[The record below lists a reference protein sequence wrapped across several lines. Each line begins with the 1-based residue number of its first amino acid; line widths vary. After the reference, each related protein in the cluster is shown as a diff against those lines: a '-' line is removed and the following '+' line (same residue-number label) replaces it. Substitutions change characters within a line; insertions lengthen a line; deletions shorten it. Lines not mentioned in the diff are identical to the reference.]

1 MNLQTRVG
9 LKNLIK
15 MKYILAF
22 VSILLGSIAQ
32 YLLKKGITDVTR
44 VSHGYIQLLKNS
56 ISNISLIIGLSFY
69 ALSMVFWLYVLS
81 KMQLSKAYPMVSL
94 GYVFTLF
101 LGYFLLNESLSAFKL
116 IGIML
121 VICGVIFISRG

>member
-1 MNLQTRVG
+1 LQIKVG

-22 VSILLGSIAQ
+22 VSILLGSFAQ

-44 VSHGYIQLLKNS
+44 VSNGFIQLLKNS
-56 ISNISLIIGLSFY
+56 VSNISLIIGLSFY

-94 GYVFTLF
+94 GYVFTMF

>member
-1 MNLQTRVG
+1 
-9 LKNLIK
+9 

-22 VSILLGSIAQ
+22 VSILLGSFAQ

-44 VSHGYIQLLKNS
+44 ASNGFIQLLKNS
-56 ISNISLIIGLSFY
+56 VSNISLIIGLSFY

-94 GYVFTLF
+94 GYVFTMF

-121 VICGVIFISRG
+121 IICGVIFISRG

>member
-1 MNLQTRVG
+1 
-9 LKNLIK
+9 

>member
-1 MNLQTRVG
+1 LNLQTRAG

-44 VSHGYIQLLKNS
+44 VSNGFIQLLKNS
-56 ISNISLIIGLSFY
+56 ISNISLIIGISFY

-121 VICGVIFISRG
+121 VIFGVIFISRG

>member
-1 MNLQTRVG
+1 MNLQIKVG

-22 VSILLGSIAQ
+22 VSILLGSFAQ
-32 YLLKKGITDVTR
+32 YLLKKGVTDVTR
-44 VSHGYIQLLKNS
+44 VSNGFIQLLKNS
-56 ISNISLIIGLSFY
+56 VSNISLIIGLSFY

-94 GYVFTLF
+94 GYVFTMF

-121 VICGVIFISRG
+121 IICGVIFISRG

>member
-1 MNLQTRVG
+1 MNLQIKVG

-22 VSILLGSIAQ
+22 VSILLGSFAQ

-44 VSHGYIQLLKNS
+44 VSNGFIQLLKNS
-56 ISNISLIIGLSFY
+56 VSNISLIIGLSFY

-94 GYVFTLF
+94 GYVFTMF

-121 VICGVIFISRG
+121 IICGVIFISRG

>member
-1 MNLQTRVG
+1 
-9 LKNLIK
+9 

-44 VSHGYIQLLKNS
+44 VSNGFIQLLKNS
-56 ISNISLIIGLSFY
+56 ISNISLIIGISFY

-121 VICGVIFISRG
+121 VIFGVIFISRG

>member
-1 MNLQTRVG
+1 LQIKVG

-22 VSILLGSIAQ
+22 VSILLGSFAQ

-44 VSHGYIQLLKNS
+44 VSNGFIQLLKNS
-56 ISNISLIIGLSFY
+56 VSNISLIIGLSFY

-94 GYVFTLF
+94 GYVFTMF

-121 VICGVIFISRG
+121 IICGVIFISRG

>member
-1 MNLQTRVG
+1 LNLQIKVG

-22 VSILLGSIAQ
+22 VSILLGSFAQ
-32 YLLKKGITDVTR
+32 YLLKKGVTDVTR
-44 VSHGYIQLLKNS
+44 VSNGFIQLLKNS
-56 ISNISLIIGLSFY
+56 VSNISLIIGLSFY

-94 GYVFTLF
+94 GYVFTMF

-121 VICGVIFISRG
+121 IICGVIFISRG

>member
-1 MNLQTRVG
+1 MQIKVG

-22 VSILLGSIAQ
+22 VSILLGSFAQ
-32 YLLKKGITDVTR
+32 YLLKKGVTDVTR
-44 VSHGYIQLLKNS
+44 VSNGFIQLLKNS
-56 ISNISLIIGLSFY
+56 VSNISLIIGLSFY

-94 GYVFTLF
+94 GYVFTMF

-121 VICGVIFISRG
+121 IICGVIFISRG